1 MRDPGFQALL
11 ELDFNNYEAPFSF
24 HAVAASG
31 PSPPTTS
38 NPATTSTMASS
49 TTAAPELRAAVPA
62 SPKTITAISLNQ
74 QPWFYDRFGGLM
86 DSIESKVA
94 FEATTSKAAA
104 LSKLTER
111 PDVVLITDEG
121 ITELEN
127 AQVWDAVL
135 EYIRGGGTAILMGSF
150 SSMTKGPNFAPFF
163 AKAGLSWDSAS
174 YHRTTVHHL
183 NRSAVAEE
191 LRGRLPASYSQTA
204 VNLKN
209 VADVAAWYGSDE
221 MSHIE
226 SHVFRPD
233 NIRNLNEVPVA
244 FGKVGQGN
252 LGYIGDVNNE
262 KESETV
268 VLAMCGLLG

>member
-1 MRDPGFQALL
+1 MD
-11 ELDFNNYEAPFSF
+11 
-24 HAVAASG
+24 
-31 PSPPTTS
+31 
-38 NPATTSTMASS
+38 
-49 TTAAPELRAAVPA
+49 
-62 SPKTITAISLNQ
+62 TIK
-74 QPWFYDRFGGLM
+74 
-86 DSIESKVA
+86 SKVA
-94 FEATTSKAAA
+94 FEDTTSKAAA
-104 LSKLTER
+104 LRKLTER

-121 ITELEN
+121 ITKREN

-135 EYIRGGGTAILMGSF
+135 EYVRGGGTAILMGVF
-150 SSMTKGPNFAPFF
+150 SGMTKVPDFAAFF

-174 YHRTTVHHL
+174 YHRTTVHL
-183 NRSAVAEE
+183 NRGAVAEE
-191 LRGRLPASYSQTA
+191 LRGRLPASYSQKA
-204 VNLKN
+204 VNLTN
-209 VADVAAWYGSDE
+209 VADVAAWYGPDE

-233 NIRNLNEVPVA
+233 NIRNLDEVPVA